1 MNTTL
6 VTSSRREQKIAV
18 RTVFDIAQYESER
31 RIRSTAALIGGF
43 VVFAGLFVALIPHLL
58 AEVPLEE
65 VIEALP
71 DAVVELFGFR
81 ALGSFEG
88 LLAAEYHG
96 IGWVIGLGAYIA
108 YSAAGSVAGDIES
121 DRMEML
127 LAAPISRT
135 DVLLGK
141 FLALLVPIVGINAII
156 PVVLYTGAALVDQP
170 LDPQDLLFVHALSI
184 PYLLCCGAIG
194 IVIAVVV
201 RRGQF
206 SKRASAGAIVAMW
219 MSGAFVA
226 RTNLEWL
233 SALTPMHYFDP
244 PAILIDG
251 SYNIVGGGILL
262 VVTVVLLF
270 VSHMIFVRE
279 DI

>member
-1 MNTTL
+1 MSTNTIT
-6 VTSSRREQKIAV
+6 RHRGEEKIAV
-18 RTVFDIAQYESER
+18 QTVFEIARYESER
-31 RIRSTAALIGGF
+31 RIRSTVALIAGF
-43 VVFAGLFVALIPHLL
+43 VVFAGLFVALIPYLL
-58 AEVPLEE
+58 AEVPLEQ

-71 DAVVELFGFR
+71 EPVVELFGFR
-81 ALGSFEG
+81 ALASFEG

-96 IGWVIGLGAYIA
+96 IGWIIGLGAYLA
-108 YSAAGSVAGDIES
+108 YSAAGSIAGDIES

-127 LAAPISRT
+127 VAAPISRT

-141 FLALLVPIVGINAII
+141 FLALLVPIVGINATT
-156 PVVLYTGAALVDQP
+156 PVVLYAGAVLVNEP
-170 LDPQDLLFVHALSI
+170 LDALDLLAVHALSA

-194 IVIAVVV
+194 VLVAVIV
-201 RRGQF
+201 RRGQL

-219 MSGAFVA
+219 ISGAFVT
-226 RTNLEWL
+226 RTGLEWL

-251 SYNIVGGGILL
+251 SYDVTGAAILL
-262 VVTVVLLF
+262 VATVVLLII
-270 VSHMIFVRE
+270 SHVIFTRE